1 MVSKP
6 VRATNPQAST
16 LDGQGL
22 VEFALAIPLFL
33 LLLFG
38 LIDIGRLVYV
48 NNALAEGARE
58 GARWGSVQSRSNAP
72 STIQMYTLG
81 IMAAVPNA
89 TVTITCQNASGT
101 SVTTCGS
108 NHTLT
113 VAVSSQVTM
122 FTPVISNIVGTLT
135 LTATSKVKVNQ

>member
-1 MVSKP
+1 M
-6 VRATNPQAST
+6 
-16 LDGQGL
+16 GQGL
-22 VEFALAIPLFL
+22 VEFALVIPVFL

-72 STIQMYTLG
+72 STIQTFTLG

-89 TVTITCQNASGT
+89 TVTITCQNANGT
-101 SVTTCGS
+101 SVTTCRS
-108 NHTLT
+108 NNILT
-113 VAVSSQVTM
+113 VQVSSQVTM
-122 FTPVISNIVGTLT
+122 FTPVISNIIGVQTY
-135 LTATSKVKVNQ
+135 TATSKVKVNQ